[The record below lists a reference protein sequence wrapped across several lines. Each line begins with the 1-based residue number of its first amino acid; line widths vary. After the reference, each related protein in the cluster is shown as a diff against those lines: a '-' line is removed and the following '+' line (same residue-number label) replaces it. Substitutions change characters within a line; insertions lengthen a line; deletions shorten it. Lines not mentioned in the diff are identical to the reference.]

1 MTSSPIS
8 SSKPEVLDLTMTTV
22 RGRCKTHGDWS
33 REVPKDLSS
42 RMSGKCPE
50 CEKPPQP
57 IRIGM
62 VDLVGS
68 CDTHGEWTRTAPKML
83 ADKIKGKCP
92 VCEQAAE
99 AERTAN
105 EAAKLHSGAK
115 SKKARQIMKLLEGS
129 EIPRRFRGRT
139 FDNYRAE
146 GDAQLH
152 ALTKA
157 KAFAENFPKAM
168 ELGASFVFCGKP
180 GTGKTHLACAIGNH
194 VMKAFGNS
202 VSFVTVFEVAQ
213 RVKSTY
219 GDNTKSESDVMR
231 SFAQVDLLIL
241 DEVGVQFGTKFE
253 EVIITDII
261 NRRYSDMRPTIILS
275 NLTSDELSEYLGVRV
290 VDRMF
295 EGGGGVLAFD
305 WDSYRSKVAK
315 DKDLPRGEYVA
326 PAWMQI
332 D

>member
-1 MTSSPIS
+1 MTSSLTS
-8 SSKPEVLDLTMTTV
+8 SSNTEPLDLETV
-22 RGRCKTHGDWS
+22 TLKGRCKTHGDWA
-33 REVPKDLSS
+33 REELKSLSS
-42 RMSGKCPE
+42 RLSGKCPE

-68 CDTHGEWTRTAPKML
+68 CEAHGAWERKVPKML
-83 ADKIKGKCP
+83 ADKIAGKCP
-92 VCEQAAE
+92 TCEQAAE
-99 AERTAN
+99 ADRAVS
-105 EAAKLHSGAK
+105 EAAKLQSSAK
-115 SKKARQIMKLLEGS
+115 SKKARNIAKLLEGS
-129 EIPRRFRGRT
+129 EIPRRFQGRS

-146 GDAQLH
+146 GEGQLH
-152 ALTKA
+152 AFTKA
-157 KAFAENFPKAM
+157 KAFAEHFPRAM

-194 VMKAFGNS
+194 VMQTFGHS
-202 VSFVTVFEVAQ
+202 VAFVTVFEAIQ
-213 RVKSTY
+213 RVKATY
-219 GDNTKSESDVMR
+219 GDSSKSESDVMR

-241 DEVGVQFGTKFE
+241 DEVGVQFGTKYE

-261 NRRYSDMRPTIILS
+261 NRRYADMRPTIILS
-275 NLTSDELSEYLGVRV
+275 NLNSDELSEYLGARV

-305 WDSYRSKVAK
+305 WDSYRTKVAK
-315 DKDLPRGEYVA
+315 DKDLPQGEYLA
-326 PAWMQI
+326 PSWMQV